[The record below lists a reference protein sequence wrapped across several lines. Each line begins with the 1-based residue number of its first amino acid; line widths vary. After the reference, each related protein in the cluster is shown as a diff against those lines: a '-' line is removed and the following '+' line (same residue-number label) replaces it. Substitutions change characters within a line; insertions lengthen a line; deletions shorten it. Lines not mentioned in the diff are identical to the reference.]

1 MKCSA
6 CKQIDSL
13 AHKLYMDKNNNLMDD
28 SELTA
33 FQILHPEDKS
43 NTFKKVILCGICY
56 EKIKQSNSKVKLVKK
71 RSTFTQLSK
80 AKANNNPKNYYVCA
94 FCHTPNE
101 PLRNTCKNCE
111 RILFSTEYDTKRI
124 SKYQLSDK
132 KTSRQIIDFLVVTSV
147 IAITGFLVY
156 KGVEGHVSKYTTN
169 APLEEV
175 VSDHSI
181 LAWRDGSTYN
191 GDVKEGLPHGKG
203 TMRWTNGT
211 TYVGDFFEGDISGS
225 GEYIWQNGQKY
236 IGELKAGKP
245 EGQGTMYYQDGST
258 HTGMWV
264 GGEPK

>member
-6 CKQIDSL
+6 CKQTDRL
-13 AHKLYMDKNNNLMDD
+13 AHTIYLDKNNKLMDE

-33 FQILHPEDKS
+33 FQILHPEDKG

-56 EKIKQSNSKVKLVKK
+56 EKIKKSNSKVKLIKKRTNIIHTPKVKK
-71 RSTFTQLSK
+71 F
-80 AKANNNPKNYYVCA
+80 NNPKNYYVCA

-111 RILFSTEYDTKRI
+111 RVLFSTEYDTKRI

-132 KTSRQIIDFLVVTSV
+132 KTSRRILDLLVVLSV

-156 KGVEGHVSKYTTN
+156 KGVQGHVSKYTTN
-169 APLEEV
+169 ASLEEV
-175 VSDHSI
+175 VSNQST
-181 LAWRDGSTYN
+181 LAWRDGSTYT
-191 GDVKEGLPHGKG
+191 GDTKKGKPHGKG
-203 TMRWTNGT
+203 TMRWTDGT
-211 TYVGDFFEGDISGS
+211 TYKGDFLEGNITGS
-225 GEYIWQNGQKY
+225 GEYTWQNGEKY

-245 EGQGTMYYQDGST
+245 DGQGTMYYQDGST
-258 HTGMWV
+258 YTGQWI